1 MESERIA
8 YIKQNIYIPSEPI
21 PKRPAI
27 PARHPSLILNDK
39 EEIVG
44 QRSEC
49 GCTGGKCIKENACW
63 IYGPNGEVS
72 NPNTDCTSTEAYH
85 FKTLSHDSIGRQL

>member
-8 YIKQNIYIPSEPI
+8 YIKQNIYIPSDPI
-21 PKRPAI
+21 PKRPVI

-44 QRSEC
+44 KRSEC
-49 GCTGGKCIKENACW
+49 GCTGGK
-63 IYGPNGEVS
+63 
-72 NPNTDCTSTEAYH
+72 
-85 FKTLSHDSIGRQL
+85 